1 MILNANDIVTIL
13 AAVGVLA
20 TIIGG
25 LIVNIIVARKNQS
38 IIKNVEEKT
47 LSQNKQLSNIE
58 VLVDGRY
65 SDVLQELANVKK
77 LLAESSGLASHQKE
91 AAAAQVKADGQ
102 KDRVDELK
110 LKNGNI
116 RKPGIA

>member
-1 MILNANDIVTIL
+1 MVLNANDIVTIL

-77 LLAESSGLASHQKE
+77 LLAESSGLPSHKAE
-91 AAAAQVKADGQ
+91 AKSAQAKADKQ
-102 KDRVDELK
+102 EARVDELK
-110 LKNGNI
+110 KANGNN
-116 RKPGIA
+116 